1 MRAPRATLRY
11 RAWARLCAPT
21 MRDMYAPTVRN
32 RYTNMNAKPTMHER
46 YTHTDSIPSH
56 CVPVQE
62 ALFIAF
68 MDDPNGK
75 SGGTAMMSK
84 VFEMKKKFNMGF
96 HSFHDYEH
104 SGMPAMPDGTPM
116 FWFINTGWFMICGKT
131 PPDAI
136 SRNFDKLRLWSAKC
150 EFNIEPKKV
159 VGGSHDLPDV
169 RPKRQCRCS

>member
-1 MRAPRATLRY
+1 
-11 RAWARLCAPT
+11 
-21 MRDMYAPTVRN
+21 
-32 RYTNMNAKPTMHER
+32 
-46 YTHTDSIPSH
+46 
-56 CVPVQE
+56 
-62 ALFIAF
+62 
-68 MDDPNGK
+68 
-75 SGGTAMMSK
+75 
-84 VFEMKKKFNMGF
+84 
-96 HSFHDYEH
+96 
-104 SGMPAMPDGTPM
+104 M